1 MVSGLHIPPSPTS
14 HPAFHRCWVD
24 FEITEAE
31 DTKAGESRLHDPLCE
46 GAARS
51 ETPSPFFRGASGCP
65 RVGFPQS
72 PLGVPLCPHG
82 TLWGQEPLCSAGLD
96 VSLVGGERI
105 RDKTVA

>member
-31 DTKAGESRLHDPLCE
+31 DTKAGESRLHDPLFE
-46 GAARS
+46 GASRS

-65 RVGFPQS
+65 RVAFPQS

-82 TLWGQEPLCSAGLD
+82 TLPGVGAGAP
-96 VSLVGGERI
+96 VQRWAGHVTGGRRE
-105 RDKTVA
+105 DP